1 METYTEHLRPA
12 DLYRF
17 IARSRQYEQWAPYG
31 WGAAAACLS
40 YLCGLCFPT
49 EPGLLG
55 ASITGGA
62 IIFGFLSTAMILL
75 LSLEN
80 RRMTQVRGSGYL
92 IDLVSY
98 LREAIY
104 VALFFVGLNLAG
116 YFIAQP
122 AEWFM
127 AVWLGLL
134 VAAFLAFRRTM
145 KIALILLR
153 QR

>member
-1 METYTEHLRPA
+1 
-12 DLYRF
+12 
-17 IARSRQYEQWAPYG
+17 
-31 WGAAAACLS
+31 
-40 YLCGLCFPT
+40 
-49 EPGLLG
+49 
-55 ASITGGA
+55 
-62 IIFGFLSTAMILL
+62 
-75 LSLEN
+75 
-80 RRMTQVRGSGYL
+80 MTQVRGSGYL